1 MAEYIEGKRPIIE
14 ALRENMPLARIL
26 MADNVKRDPLVQDV
40 LRKAKQRNVPVENV
54 PRQKLDEVSQRG
66 AHQGFIAYTQPFTYV
81 GVGDVIARALQSNK
95 EDASNH
101 DAQLVVVLDHIT
113 DAGNLGAIILHCE

>member
-54 PRQKLDEVSQRG
+54 PRQKLD
-66 AHQGFIAYTQPFTYV
+66 
-81 GVGDVIARALQSNK
+81 
-95 EDASNH
+95 
-101 DAQLVVVLDHIT
+101 
-113 DAGNLGAIILHCE
+113 